1 MCPGYAQ
8 WAHTEY
14 ILNVPSH
21 VTPMYPVGKQLGTF
35 SIFTKISPQYAQWV
49 KYGHIFNRPN
59 TWIKLWPYWNM

>member
-21 VTPMYPVGKQLGTF
+21 VTPMYPVGKQSGTF
-35 SIFTKISPQYAQWV
+35 
-49 KYGHIFNRPN
+49 
-59 TWIKLWPYWNM
+59 